1 METNNEQ
8 QKKSSI
14 KDVVIALLALALIG
28 TWGYIIYE
36 KNNNR
41 EINAAKDN
49 IIVNTTNERDV
60 LKRELDNAT
69 VLYEEIKT
77 QSAATEHSKDSI
89 ISKRDAEIA
98 SKQAKIQAILGKGNA
113 SSAELAQARSLIT
126 ELRNEITGYKT
137 DIERLEGEKLVLTQE
152 RDGFQKERDA
162 EREKVVAA
170 NKTIDEKD
178 AEIDIASTLA
188 ANNFYIVG
196 INEKRGGKEKE
207 TSTAKRV
214 DKFRISFDIAENRV
228 SKTGVRKLFVIVKDP
243 AGKVISQEALG
254 SGTFVTR
261 ENETKNFTQFI
272 DVNYV
277 KGQRQTI
284 SIDWRNDGKYETGD
298 YTVEVYENGF
308 PIGKTV
314 KSLRKG
320 GMFS

>member
-1 METNNEQ
+1 METTKETN
-8 QKKSSI
+8 KKSSL

-36 KNNNR
+36 KNNNN

-69 VLYEEIKT
+69 VLYEEIKM

-89 ISKRDAEIA
+89 ITKRDAEIA
-98 SKQAKIQAILGKGNA
+98 NKQAKIQAILGKGNA
-113 SSAELAQARSLIT
+113 SAAELAEARNLIAS
-126 ELRNEITGYKT
+126 LRNEITGYKT
-137 DIERLEGEKLVLTQE
+137 DIERLEGEKLVLANE
-152 RDGFQKERDA
+152 RDNVTKERDLERQKVA
-162 EREKVVAA
+162 EAT
-170 NKTIDEKD
+170 KTIDEKN

-207 TSTAKRV
+207 TNTAKRV

-228 SKTGVRKLFVIVKDP
+228 SKSGVRKIFVIVKDP
-243 AGKVISQEALG
+243 TGKVVSNEALG

-284 SIDWRNDGKYETGD
+284 SIDWRNDGKYETGE
-298 YTVEVYENGF
+298 YIVEVYENGF
-308 PIGKTV
+308 PIGRTV
-314 KSLRKG
+314 KSLSKG
-320 GMFS
+320 GLFS